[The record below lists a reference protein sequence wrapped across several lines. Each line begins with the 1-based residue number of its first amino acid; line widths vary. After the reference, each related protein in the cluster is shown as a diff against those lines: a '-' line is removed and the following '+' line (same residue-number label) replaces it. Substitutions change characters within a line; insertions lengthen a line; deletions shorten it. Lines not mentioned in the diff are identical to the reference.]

1 MKILGRPPI
10 PYLKHPW
17 SLLQRREKAGV
28 LPQARGVPY
37 TGDSMLTKHTATLDR
52 GNTMEMLLYFCP
64 QVNQMFLP

>member
-10 PYLKHPW
+10 PYLKHPC
-17 SLLQRREKAGV
+17 SLHQRREMAGV

-37 TGDSMLTKHTATLDR
+37 TGDSILANHTATLDR
-52 GNTMEMLLYFCP
+52 GHTMEMLLYFCP